1 MEDYKQQLAEVKV
14 VEFQGAKLNVKFPNV
29 GEMIDIENLKT
40 AYSGGRYGVMLAS
53 GVKSMIYAV
62 DVIDAMAFIEIKLKA
77 IRNMLNIPESQSM
90 MSVDSALASELT
102 AWYKQ
107 QIAPWYNSMMSKLYE
122 AGNNQPSLNTKGGAD
137 A

>member
-1 MEDYKQQLAEVKV
+1 
-14 VEFQGAKLNVKFPNV
+14 
-29 GEMIDIENLKT
+29 
-40 AYSGGRYGVMLAS
+40 
-53 GVKSMIYAV
+53 
-62 DVIDAMAFIEIKLKA
+62 MAFIEIKLKA
-77 IRNMLNIPESQSM
+77 IRNMLNIHESQSM

>member
-1 MEDYKQQLAEVKV
+1 MKDYVQQLSEVKV
-14 VEFQGAKLNVKFPNV
+14 VEFRGTKLNVKFPNV

-53 GVKSMIYAV
+53 SVKSMIYAV
-62 DVIDAMAFIEIKLKA
+62 DVIDAMSFIEIKLKA
-77 IRNMLNIPESQSM
+77 VRNMLNIAEGQSL

-102 AWYKQ
+102 AWYKH
-107 QIAPWYNSMMSKLYE
+107 QIAPWYNSLMSKLYE
-122 AGNNQPSLNTKGGAD
+122 AGSAQPSLNDDGGKD